1 MELRPLPDD
10 EAGDRLFAR
19 YVQYAFAP
27 DRGPDVDLD
36 EDRPAPPRD
45 RYGLYPPDGD
55 GPVSICSSYDFR
67 TRLRGTTLPMGGVS
81 TVATPPEHRRQGHV
95 ATMLRALCREYRD
108 DGTPLAALWP
118 FDHPFYA
125 QFGWATASR
134 YLEWSG
140 APSALRE
147 AAADDGS
154 WEQVDADAWADLD
167 TVHERAT
174 DGYQLALDRSEAW
187 WRERQLRGWESDPY
201 VYLWRDDA
209 GDPRA
214 YVAYRIE
221 GDWGDRTFV
230 VRSNYEAT
238 DRAALRNVL
247 GFVADHD
254 SQVGEFNLR
263 TAVDVSL
270 HDMVDDPEALECELH
285 AGPMVR
291 VVDVPAALSALSY
304 PVDAR
309 LTVGLED
316 PLLPAVAGR
325 YEVAA
330 ADGTARVERVDESA
344 ASADATLGVG
354 AFSQLVV
361 GYRSAADL
369 ERAGELD
376 ADAAT
381 VETLDSLFPER
392 TPYLQEGF

>member
-1 MELRPLPDD
+1 MEFRPFPDD

-36 EDRPAPPRD
+36 EDRPDPPRA
-45 RYGLYPPDGD
+45 RYGLYPSDGEE
-55 GPVSICSSYDFR
+55 PVSICSSYDFR
-67 TRLRGTTLPMGGVS
+67 AHLRGTVLPMGGVS
-81 TVATPPEHRRQGHV
+81 TVATPPEHRRQGYV
-95 ATMLRALCREYRD
+95 ETMLRELCRRYRD

-125 QFGWATASR
+125 QFGWATANR
-134 YLEWSG
+134 YLEWTG
-140 APSALRE
+140 EPSALR
-147 AAADDGS
+147 AAAASDGS
-154 WEQVDADAWADLD
+154 WDRVDADAWADLD
-167 TVHERAT
+167 AVHAAAT

-209 GDPRA
+209 GEPRA

-230 VRSNYEAT
+230 VRSNYAAA
-238 DRAALRNVL
+238 DRAALHNVL
-247 GFVADHD
+247 GFLADHD
-254 SQVGEFNLR
+254 SQVGEFELR
-263 TAVDVSL
+263 TAPDAPL
-270 HDMVDDPEALECELH
+270 HDMVDDPEALECTLH

-291 VVDVPAALSALSY
+291 LVDVPETLSALSY

-316 PLLPAVAGR
+316 PLLSAVAGR
-325 YEVAA
+325 YELTVT
-330 ADGTARVERVDESA
+330 DGTATVDRVGESA
-344 ASADATLGVG
+344 DPADATLGVG
-354 AFSQLVV
+354 PFSQLVV
-361 GYRSAADL
+361 GYRSAAKL
-369 ERAGELD
+369 RTAGELD
-376 ADAAT
+376 ADDET
-381 VETLDSLFPER
+381 VETLDALFPER